1 MHNKIWL
8 VGAYGLLGSE
18 FQNILKNTDYYK
30 SSSKEADITDLKS
43 LEDYVADKPDIK
55 YIINCAASCD
65 AESLETTPPYA
76 HAINVGGPDNL
87 GIIANKLNA
96 ILIHISTDY
105 VFDGLKSSPYTE
117 NDVTNPLSVYGK
129 TKVESEKIL
138 LQKVDNVIIYRTAWL
153 FSKYGRDF
161 VKTIRNIASKNKE
174 IRVIFDQVGSPCY
187 AHDLASYIIQS
198 LPLIKNNTKEIFH
211 LTNEGVASWYD
222 LAQIIVNEF
231 NLDCKVIPIHSFEY
245 PQKAKRPHFSV
256 LDKTKFKKY
265 FGIDIRHYTF
275 GLNECIRQIKE
286 ESL

>member
-1 MHNKIWL
+1 M
-8 VGAYGLLGSE
+8 
-18 FQNILKNTDYYK
+18 
-30 SSSKEADITDLKS
+30 
-43 LEDYVADKPDIK
+43 
-55 YIINCAASCD
+55 
-65 AESLETTPPYA
+65 
-76 HAINVGGPDNL
+76 